1 MNELAQKSYDIK
13 DQEIKN
19 LYIEQGNLIINGG
32 IENLNYNE
40 AKVVKTKIN
49 GIEFTSLNI
58 AVTGRYSKLSNL
70 NLIFNDNNKF
80 ISYTETLLYE
90 DLKTG
95 KFIIDNY
102 QNGKMVDH
110 KLTEV
115 KYINYEKINEELEG
129 LKQISANLKTRS
141 IGDKEGI

>member
-40 AKVVKTKIN
+40 AKVVKIKIN

-70 NLIFNDNNKF
+70 NLMFNDNNKF
-80 ISYTETLLYE
+80 ISYT
-90 DLKTG
+90 
-95 KFIIDNY
+95 
-102 QNGKMVDH
+102 
-110 KLTEV
+110 
-115 KYINYEKINEELEG
+115 
-129 LKQISANLKTRS
+129 
-141 IGDKEGI
+141 